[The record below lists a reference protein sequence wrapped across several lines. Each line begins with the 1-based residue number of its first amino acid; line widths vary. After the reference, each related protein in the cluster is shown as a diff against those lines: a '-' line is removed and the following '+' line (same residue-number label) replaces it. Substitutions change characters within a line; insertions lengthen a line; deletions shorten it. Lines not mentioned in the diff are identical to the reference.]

1 MCGLTGYYDTSAQHF
16 HDAILSMNAAI
27 SHRGPDD
34 TGVWRSE
41 ADGIVFGHQRLSI
54 IDISKAGHQPM
65 PSGTGR
71 YVMVYN
77 GEIYNHLQIR
87 QQLGDTTNFK
97 GNSDTETI
105 LAAFDAWGVEDT
117 LQKLKG
123 MFAIALFDKQ
133 TGDLILMR
141 DRLGEKPL
149 YYGWQGQG
157 TDAIFLFGSELKALK
172 AHPKFEGDINRN
184 AITLLLRH
192 NAIPAPHSI
201 YKGICKLPAGHILR
215 LTKQDR
221 QSQTIQS
228 PQPYWQ
234 LSEIA
239 TRGASQTWKGTAQE
253 AIDALEAKLLKSVK
267 AQMLSDVPLG
277 AFLSG
282 GIDSSTIV
290 ALMQA
295 QSQSPIKTFTI
306 GFDDKEY
313 DEAQHAK
320 AIAKHLGTAHTDY
333 YVSPE
338 EAMNVIPQLPTIY
351 DEPFSDSSQI
361 PTFLV
366 SRLAREKVAVSLS
379 GDGGD
384 ELFCGYN
391 RYKMLSV
398 WQKAQRLP
406 DPLRKMASAILSAGT
421 NDITARAAQFIPYLK
436 GQTDFQSKIKKASY
450 LFKAQSADDLY
461 QHFVSHW
468 HHPASIVIGAEEP
481 ATYLTANRPDLSS
494 LSDVETMMVLDML
507 TYMPDDILVK
517 LDRAAMSVSL
527 ESRVPFLDHELV
539 EFAWHLP
546 QDLKL
551 RDGQTKWILRQILH
565 KYVPQ
570 SLMDRPKKG
579 FAVPIDSW
587 LRGPLRDWA
596 EALLDETLL
605 KQQGYFDPA
614 PIREKWDAHLSGK
627 QNWQFDLWDILMFQS
642 WLEANQP

>member
-34 TGVWRSE
+34 TGIWRSE

-105 LAAFDAWGVEDT
+105 LAAFDAWGVDQT
-117 LQKLKG
+117 LDKLKG

-133 TGDLILMR
+133 TSDLILMR

-157 TDAIFLFGSELKALK
+157 ADAIFLFGSELKALK

-201 YKGICKLPAGHILR
+201 YKGICKLPAGHIVR
-215 LTKQDR
+215 LTQQDR

-239 TRGASQTWKGTAQE
+239 TRGASQTWQGTAQE
-253 AIDALEAKLLKSVK
+253 AIDELEAKLLKSVK
-267 AQMLSDVPLG
+267 AQMISDVPLG

-333 YVSPE
+333 YISPE

-406 DPLRKMASAILSAGT
+406 DPLRKMASALLSAGSH
-421 NDITARAAQFIPYLK
+421 NMTAKAAQFIPYLK
-436 GQTDFQSKIKKASY
+436 GQSDFQSKIKKASY
-450 LFKAQSADDLY
+450 LFQAQSADDLY

-494 LSDVETMMVLDML
+494 LSDVQTMMALDML

-570 SLMDRPKKG
+570 NLMDRPKKG

-605 KQQGYFDPA
+605 KQQGYFDPV

>member
-41 ADGIVFGHQRLSI
+41 SDGIVFGHQRLSI

-65 PSGTGR
+65 SSGSGR

-105 LAAFDAWGVEDT
+105 LAAFDAWGVDKT
-117 LQKLKG
+117 LDKLKG

-157 TDAIFLFGSELKALK
+157 ANAIFLFGSELKALK

-201 YKGICKLPAGHILR
+201 YKGICKLPAGHIMR

-221 QSQTIQS
+221 QSQTIPS

-239 TRGASQTWKGTAQE
+239 TRGASQTWQGTAQE

-267 AQMLSDVPLG
+267 AQMISDVPLG

-313 DEAQHAK
+313 DEAMHAK

-333 YVSPE
+333 YISPE

-406 DPLRKMASAILSAGT
+406 DPLRKMASAILSAGSH
-421 NDITARAAQFIPYLK
+421 NMTAKAAQFIPHLK
-436 GQTDFQSKIKKASY
+436 GQSDFQSKIKKASY
-450 LFKAQSADDLY
+450 LFQAQSADDLY

-494 LSDVETMMVLDML
+494 LSDVETMMALDML

-570 SLMDRPKKG
+570 SLMDRPKRG

>member
-105 LAAFDAWGVEDT
+105 LAAFDAWGVDKT
-117 LQKLKG
+117 LDKLKG

-133 TGDLILMR
+133 TSDLILMR

-157 TDAIFLFGSELKALK
+157 SDAIFLFGSELKALK

-184 AITLLLRH
+184 VITLLLRH

-201 YKGICKLPAGHILR
+201 YKGISKLPAGHIVR

-221 QSQTIQS
+221 QCQTIPS

-239 TRGASQTWKGTAQE
+239 TRGASQTWQGTAQE
-253 AIDALEAKLLKSVK
+253 AIDELEAKLLKSVK
-267 AQMLSDVPLG
+267 AQMISDVPLG

-333 YVSPE
+333 YISPE
-338 EAMNVIPQLPTIY
+338 EAMNVIPQLPKIY

-406 DPLRKMASAILSAGT
+406 DPLRKMASAILSSGT
-421 NDITARAAQFIPYLK
+421 NNITAKAAQFIPHLK
-436 GQTDFQSKIKKASY
+436 GQSDFQSKIKKASY
-450 LFKAQSADDLY
+450 LFQVQSADDLY

-481 ATYLTANRPDLSS
+481 ATYLTANRPDFSA
-494 LSDVETMMVLDML
+494 LSDVETMMALDML

-539 EFAWHLP
+539 EFAWRLP

-579 FAVPIDSW
+579 FAVPIDTW

-614 PIREKWDAHLSGK
+614 PIRKKWDAHLSGK

-642 WLEANQP
+642 WLEANQK